1 MAQAG
6 KAFRSLTRQGFR
18 EADVAR
24 PDGIEG
30 VAAGTQAVIGL
41 KRQLEDFRQALRRT
55 RLAAGDWERQFET
68 DRETFRAQFVIL
80 YGVAL

>member
-1 MAQAG
+1 
-6 KAFRSLTRQGFR
+6 
-18 EADVAR
+18 DVAR

-55 RLAAGDWERQFET
+55 RLGSGGWERQFET
-68 DRETFRAQFVIL
+68 DRDTDTVSGTTPEEHA
-80 YGVAL
+80 A